1 MDETT
6 KILVELYA
14 GICKARARTE
24 SYEHEVAGIVDALV
38 EATKRLTALRLGVEP
53 QDIRD
58 ADPYALGENVVR
70 LKDRTKISV
79 PRPK

>member
-14 GICKARARTE
+14 GIYKARVHTE
-24 SYEHEVAGIVDALV
+24 SYEHEVADIVDALA
-38 EATKRLTALRLGVEP
+38 EATKRLIALRLGIEP

-58 ADPYALGENVVR
+58 ADPYALGENVIR
-70 LKDRTKISV
+70 LKDGTKICAS
-79 PRPK
+79 RPK